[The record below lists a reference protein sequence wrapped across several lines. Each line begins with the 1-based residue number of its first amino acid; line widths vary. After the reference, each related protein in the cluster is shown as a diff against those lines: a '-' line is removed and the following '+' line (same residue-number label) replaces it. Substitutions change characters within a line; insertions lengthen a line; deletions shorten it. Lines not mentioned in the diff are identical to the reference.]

1 MNELDLLLIEYVEK
15 FNENFPIFL
24 FRGKEDDEIISTI
37 KKCIEEN
44 KVIDEIELD
53 NEANY

>member
-24 FRGKEDDEIISTI
+24 FRDKEEKEIISTI
-37 KKCIEEN
+37 KKCIEDN
-44 KVIDEIELD
+44 KLYEIELD